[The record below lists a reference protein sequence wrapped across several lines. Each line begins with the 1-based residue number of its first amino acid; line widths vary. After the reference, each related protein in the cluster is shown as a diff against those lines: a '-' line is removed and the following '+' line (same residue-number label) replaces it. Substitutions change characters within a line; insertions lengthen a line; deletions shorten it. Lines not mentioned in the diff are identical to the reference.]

1 MAHEDPASWHG
12 RTQTTGAIR
21 RRTSGPCEPAYLHPR
36 RTHGNVVDV
45 PFARCGKAS
54 QHAPSGCSGTESGVR
69 ILADT
74 RRRLPTAPPPLADG
88 PPLLTTQHAEKPACR
103 ETGGLHHITSRQSP
117 HTAMATTPRNPR
129 KAAGPSWGRG
139 LRTRCAPKGR
149 RVQQCPSGR
158 YAACR

>member
-1 MAHEDPASWHG
+1 MAYEDPASWHG

-21 RRTSGPCEPAYLHPR
+21 RKASGPCEPAYLHPR

-54 QHAPSGCSGTESGVR
+54 QHAPSGCSVR
-69 ILADT
+69 SQVFGYWRTQDAAC
-74 RRRLPTAPPPLADG
+74 RQHPPPLADD
-88 PPLLTTQHAEKPACR
+88 PPLLATQHAAKPACR